1 MTMIKPELLKQHI
14 DSLPV
19 LPVTVTR
26 LMRVTNDPGS
36 SAQDVMETILP
47 DQSLCLTIIKIANS
61 ALLGRPQKVDSIKMA
76 VTVLGFNEVQNIA
89 LAKAVISSFSNLD
102 KRHKPFVDKFW
113 EHSFFCAMAARI
125 IAEDLRIAPEVAFI
139 GGLIHDIGKLIMLE
153 TFKKGYAVEYWM
165 TKHSNQEL
173 LHDEFEAF
181 LFTHD
186 QVGGQLLRKWFFPK
200 NLIAAVANHH
210 RPGEAAEEKKLA
222 HIIQLADLLSFY
234 CCNQESLGEDDI
246 LTAVLTSLPD
256 AQNQW
261 KSLGLPV
268 KNDAICG
275 WFNCLLDIHDQG
287 SSLKE
292 AFSTWGD
299 RCETLSFLPP

>member
-1 MTMIKPELLKQHI
+1 MPIDKLELIKQHI

-19 LPVTVTR
+19 LPETVTR
-26 LMRVTNDPGS
+26 LMRVTNDPEG

-47 DQSLCLTIIKIANS
+47 DQSLCLTILKIANS
-61 ALLGRPQKVDSIKMA
+61 ALLGRPQRIDSIKMA

-89 LAKAVISSFSNLD
+89 LAKAVINSFS
-102 KRHKPFVDKFW
+102 KIEKQHKPFVDKFW
-113 EHSFFCAMAARI
+113 AHSFVCAMAARI

-153 TFKKGYAVEYWM
+153 TYRNGYAVEYWM
-165 TKHSNQEL
+165 AKCSNEEL

-186 QVGGQLLRKWFFPK
+186 QVGGQLLRKWLFPK

-246 LTAVLTSLPD
+246 LTAIRTSLPD
-256 AQNQW
+256 MRSQW
-261 KSLGLPV
+261 QDLGLPV
-268 KNDAICG
+268 KDDVIVG
-275 WFNCLLDIHDQG
+275 WFNWLLDNHDQG
-287 SSLKE
+287 SNLKE
-292 AFSTWGD
+292 AFSA
-299 RCETLSFLPP
+299 

>member
-1 MTMIKPELLKQHI
+1 MTTLKPEQIKKHI

-19 LPVTVTR
+19 LPVTVTK
-26 LMRVTNDPGS
+26 LMRVTNDPES
-36 SAQDVMETILP
+36 SAQEVMETILS
-47 DQSLCLTIIKIANS
+47 DQSLCLTILKVANS

-76 VTVLGFNEVQNIA
+76 VTVLGFNEVLNIA
-89 LAKAVISSFSNLD
+89 LAKAVISSFSNID
-102 KRHKPFVDKFW
+102 KQHKPFVDKFW
-113 EHSFFCAMAARI
+113 AHSFVCAMAARI

-153 TFKKGYAVEYWM
+153 TFKKGYAVENWM
-165 TKHSNQEL
+165 IKHSNQEL

-186 QVGGQLLRKWFFPK
+186 QVGGQLLRKWLFPT

-210 RPGEAAEEKKLA
+210 RPSEAVEEKKLA

-246 LTAVLTSLPD
+246 LTAISTSLPD
-256 AQNQW
+256 APTQW
-261 KSLGLPV
+261 KKLGLPV
-268 KNDAICG
+268 KNDAICV
-275 WFNCLLDIHDQG
+275 WFNWLLDNHDQG
-287 SSLKE
+287 SNLKE
-292 AFSTWGD
+292 AFST
-299 RCETLSFLPP
+299 

>member
-1 MTMIKPELLKQHI
+1 MTAVLPGNQYMTTLNPEQIKQHI

-26 LMRVTNDPGS
+26 LMRVTSDPES

-47 DQSLCLTIIKIANS
+47 DQSLCLTILKVANS
-61 ALLGRPQKVDSIKMA
+61 ALLGLPQKVDSIKMA

-89 LAKAVISSFSNLD
+89 LAKAIINSFSNID
-102 KRHKPFVDKFW
+102 KQQKPIIDKFW
-113 EHSFFCAMAARI
+113 AHSFVCAMAARI
-125 IAEDLRIAPEVAFI
+125 IAKDLHIAPEVAFI

-153 TFKKGYAVEYWM
+153 IYRSGYAVEYWM
-165 TKHSNQEL
+165 TKCCDKEL
-173 LHDEFEAF
+173 LQDELEAF

-186 QVGGQLLRKWFFPK
+186 QVGGQLLEKWLFPK

-210 RPGEAAEEKKLA
+210 RPSEALEEKKLA

-246 LTAVLTSLPD
+246 LKAVRTSLPHM
-256 AQNQW
+256 QSQW
-261 KSLGLPV
+261 HGIGLPV
-268 KNDAICG
+268 ENDEIVR
-275 WFNCLLDIHDQG
+275 WFDWLLDNHDQG
-287 SSLKE
+287 SNLKE
-292 AFSTWGD
+292 AFCT
-299 RCETLSFLPP
+299 